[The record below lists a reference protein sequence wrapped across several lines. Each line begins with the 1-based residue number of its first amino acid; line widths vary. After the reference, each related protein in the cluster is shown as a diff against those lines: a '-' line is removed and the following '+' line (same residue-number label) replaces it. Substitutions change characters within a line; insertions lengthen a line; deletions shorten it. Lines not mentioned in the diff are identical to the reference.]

1 MELFNDTG
9 FELFDKVQVTID
21 NQNYYGTVID
31 INEKDNKIKVDY
43 TGKLE
48 KSKTID
54 WFDCKFW
61 KKIVTGQII
70 CWN

>member
-1 MELFNDTG
+1 MELFNTTG

-21 NQNYYGTVID
+21 KETYYGTVID

-43 TGKLE
+43 TA
-48 KSKTID
+48 KSDKKPVID

-61 KKIVTGQII
+61 KKLETQKTL
-70 CWN
+70 